1 MSRLH
6 VFRLKSD
13 VTVRRDVDNDVS
25 GDVVERA
32 CCWSNVIDND
42 DDDDDDVSQS
52 GSHHA
57 EWISTIDSQLRTSG
71 ISVRSC
77 RGVNLSEGLGVGDAR
92 PHSEARGFIW
102 GLGCGL
108 GSGV

>member
-32 CCWSNVIDND
+32 CC
-42 DDDDDDVSQS
+42 
-52 GSHHA
+52 
-57 EWISTIDSQLRTSG
+57 
-71 ISVRSC
+71 
-77 RGVNLSEGLGVGDAR
+77 
-92 PHSEARGFIW
+92 
-102 GLGCGL
+102 
-108 GSGV
+108 